1 MFDKKLKL
9 EINDNFNMIM
19 NFILSANDPLSFKEL
34 LQYCLDYDL
43 YREFYVNLSV
53 FRILL
58 DEKNLALREKKNLDN
73 QKNNS
78 EINF

>member
-9 EINDNFNMIM
+9 EINDNFNMIL
-19 NFILSANDPLSFKEL
+19 NFIISATEPITFKEL

-43 YREFYVNLSV
+43 YKEFYVNLSV

-58 DEKNLALREKKNLDN
+58 DEKNLALREKKNMEVKKDN
-73 QKNNS
+73 Q

>member
-19 NFILSANDPLSFKEL
+19 NFILSANDPISFKEL

-43 YREFYVNLSV
+43 YKEFYVNLAV
-53 FRILL
+53 FRVLL
-58 DEKNLALREKKNLDN
+58 DEKNMALREKKDLED
-73 QKNNS
+73 KKINS
-78 EINF
+78 EIGF